1 LFRILFLA
9 LLGYLTF
16 KFLSFLWKVK
26 IIKDK
31 TKVKAEKQSF
41 RTKLSK
47 MDVKD
52 AEYKEVDE

>member
-1 LFRILFLA
+1 M
-9 LLGYLTF
+9 TF

-47 MDVKD
+47 MDVQD